1 MHPDIDKYAHL
12 TSPIHRWDPRV
23 KIAFMGISIFTIAT
37 LNQLPAIGISF
48 AFCLS
53 LVLISRLPLS
63 FVTKRLLPVTIFLLP
78 FFIIIPLTMPGETT
92 VKVLAFSFNLD
103 GLTIAARVYFKALSI
118 VMLIIIMMGTAP
130 FSDSLKAM
138 ERLKMPAMIV
148 QMILFTYRYIFV
160 FLLELR
166 RMNTGMSS
174 RNFVKK
180 TNLHT
185 VKTMGNFVGV
195 LLVRS
200 FEKAEKIYQAML
212 SRGYDGTLKTFF
224 EYEIVARDYV
234 KGSLVMLVC
243 IILFVGDKLL

>member
-23 KIAFMGISIFTIAT
+23 KIAFLGICIFTIAT
-37 LNQLPAIGISF
+37 LNKLPLIAASLL
-48 AFCLS
+48 FCIS

-63 FVTKRLLPVTIFLLP
+63 FVTKRLMPVTIFLFP
-78 FFIIIPLTMPGETT
+78 FFIIIPLTMPGEAA

-103 GLTIAARVYFKALSI
+103 GLTIAARVYLKALSI
-118 VMLIIIMMGTAP
+118 VMLIITIMGTAP
-130 FSDSLKAM
+130 FADSLKAL
-138 ERLKMPAMIV
+138 ERLKVPSMIV

-160 FLLELR
+160 FLLEMR
-166 RMNTGMSS
+166 RMNTAMSA

-180 TNLHT
+180 TDIHT
-185 VKTMGNFVGV
+185 VKTVGNFVGV

-212 SRGYDGTLKTFF
+212 SRGYDGVLRTFF
-224 EYEIVARDYV
+224 EYRIVGMDYV
-234 KGSLVMLVC
+234 KGSLVLLVC
-243 IILFVGDKLL
+243 IMLFAGDKLI